1 MHITYKNSKISFHT
15 EGQGDAVVL
24 LHGFTGSTG
33 IWDAFVLDISAR
45 NQVIVIDLPGHGNS
59 ECWGE
64 VHTMQNMGSMVKKVL
79 DRLGIERAVV
89 IGHSMGGYIALAMA
103 KLYPQLIAGL
113 GLFHSTALADS
124 TQAKENRERA
134 INLIRRNHKDFLIQF
149 IPELF
154 SPDTRSMFSR
164 EIAYLIA
171 QAKQM
176 TPEAIVAAQKGMMQR
191 DENLEVLMNA
201 PFPVMFIAGQKDSRI
216 PFDSILPQITLAPQA
231 YSLTLRNCGHMGFI
245 EAREQCLEFTKAFIR
260 ACYNTPMAL
269 TEWAENTQNP
279 H

>member
-1 MHITYKNSKISFHT
+1 MQISYQNSLITFHT
-15 EGQGDAVVL
+15 KGQGEAVVF
-24 LHGFTGSTG
+24 LHGFTGSTE
-33 IWDAFVLDISAR
+33 IWDAFLFDISAS
-45 NQVIVIDLPGHGNS
+45 NQVIVIDLPGHGKS

-64 VHTMQNMGSMVKKVL
+64 VHTMQDMGSMVKEVL
-79 DRLGIERAVV
+79 DSQGIERAVI

-103 KLYPQLIAGL
+103 KMYPQLIAGL

-134 INLIRRNHKDFLIQF
+134 INLIRNNHKDFLIQF

-154 SPDTRSMFSR
+154 SPDNRSMYSR

-176 TPEAIVAAQKGMMQR
+176 TPEGIIAAQKGMMQR
-191 DENLEVLMNA
+191 DENLEVLLNA
-201 PFPVMFIAGQKDSRI
+201 SFPVMFIAGQKDPRI
-216 PFDSILPQITLAPQA
+216 PFDSLLPQITLAPQA

-260 ACYNTPMAL
+260 ACYNTSTA
-269 TEWAENTQNP
+269 
-279 H
+279 